1 VRLFMV
7 NAVLLVAVGLAV
19 VGSSVFSRPAIAVEG
34 VVRRYAAALT
44 SGDVDGA
51 LAEIAPEERD
61 GSRAW
66 LASQAGNVYE
76 VRGIAVRAVRG
87 TPSEV
92 TVVLDVN
99 RGYVDEYYQPTTT
112 EPVEQVDGVWY
123 LARPLLVEQLAIS
136 N

>member
-1 VRLFMV
+1 VRLFVV

-19 VGSSVFSRPAIAVEG
+19 VGSSVFSRPSVAVESM
-34 VVRRYAAALT
+34 VRRYAAALT

-51 LAEIAPEERD
+51 LAEVAPEERD
-61 GSRAW
+61 GSRVW
-66 LASQAGNVYE
+66 LGSQVGNVYE

-87 TPSEV
+87 TPYEV

-99 RGYVDEYYQPTTT
+99 RGYADEYYQPTTT

-123 LARPLLVEQLAIS
+123 LARPLLFEQ
-136 N
+136 

>member
-1 VRLFMV
+1 VRLFVV

-19 VGSSVFSRPAIAVEG
+19 VGSSVFSRPSVAVEG
-34 VVRRYAAALT
+34 MVRRYAAALT

-51 LAEIAPEERD
+51 LSEIAPGERD
-61 GSRAW
+61 RSRAW
-66 LASQAGNVYE
+66 LASQVGNVYE

-87 TPSEV
+87 TPFEV

-99 RGYVDEYYQPTTT
+99 RGYADEYYQPTTT

-123 LARPLLVEQLAIS
+123 LARPLLMLS
-136 N
+136 D